1 MPYQTSAPSIVD
13 RINSLTSDL
22 ARAGCH
28 VPKYHAGK
36 DPATGIQFDSEK
48 AFGKGVKTPEQI
60 LGFLQRKAGV
70 AGLKAGT
77 VPGAPA
83 VARASSPGAAEGD
96 AVQAALARAAAE
108 SDPIRRGHL
117 FSEVSQLFSS
127 QRKN

>member
-1 MPYQTSAPSIVD
+1 MRYQTSAPSIGD
-13 RINSLTSDL
+13 RIDSLTSDL
-22 ARAGCH
+22 SRAGCR

-48 AFGKGVKTPEQI
+48 AFGKGIKTPEQI

-77 VPGAPA
+77 APGAPA
-83 VARASSPGAAEGD
+83 VRRASGPGAAEGD
-96 AVQAALARAAAE
+96 AVQAALGRAGAE
-108 SDPIRRGHL
+108 PDPIRRGHL
-117 FSEVSQLFSS
+117 FSEASQLLSS